1 MRAPATKSMRAN
13 REACSRAEGK
23 GAAARMPR
31 RDPGLVGGELGCTAR
46 RSSAALETEGSWV
59 SFARVSC
66 AVFSG
71 EKTGSGFDMYFGP
84 CEVHWDRHVFPGP
97 RFTGP
102 CIVESDVHGRL
113 WEKNTKKST
122 TNICS
127 VFVQFYT
134 LYYTPPS
141 YCILL
146 LNISIINQETCIF
159 FLSRRSSCLCC

>member
-1 MRAPATKSMRAN
+1 VLY
-13 REACSRAEGK
+13 
-23 GAAARMPR
+23 
-31 RDPGLVGGELGCTAR
+31 LV
-46 RSSAALETEGSWV
+46 
-59 SFARVSC
+59 
-66 AVFSG
+66 G

-84 CEVHWDRHVFPGP
+84 CEVHWDRHAFPGP

-113 WEKNTKKST
+113 WKKTKKST

-127 VFVQFYT
+127 VFVQFCT

-159 FLSRRSSCLCC
+159 FLAKLGGGHKEKVASATTHQKNLALNGHTKKLLLLGTGHSTFYYNHF